1 MPFRPLLA
9 TCAAACLMFQNVG
22 AVTLPA
28 DGQWN
33 IFDVDSSSAGSGGI
47 EWIDIGSGQALH
59 FTFDIATGLFG
70 DLSVVDGGYAGDSF
84 KVYNGAKLLGVTSA
98 PTDSDPFNVY
108 SDFDAAL
115 ANADYSRRSFQLGA
129 GHYDITGWLERSALI
144 GGVAYDATVG
154 AIRLSVSAVPE
165 PASAALLLA
174 GLALVGMKLNRRR
187 T

>member
-1 MPFRPLLA
+1 MPIRHLLV
-9 TCAAACLMFQNVG
+9 TCAAACLLLQNVG
-22 AVTLPA
+22 AVTLSA

-33 IFDVDSSSAGSGGI
+33 AFDVDSLSAGSGGT
-47 EWIDIGSGQALH
+47 EWIDIGNGQALH
-59 FTFDIATGLFG
+59 FTFDIGAGLLG
-70 DLSVVDGGYAGDSF
+70 DLTVVDGGYAGDSF
-84 KVYNGAKLLGVTSA
+84 KVYNGAKLLGGTSA

-115 ANADYSRRSFQLGA
+115 ANADYSRRSFQLAA
-129 GHYDITGWLERSALI
+129 GHYDITGLLDRSALI

-165 PASAALLLA
+165 PANAALLLV

-187 T
+187 I